1 MRRLAVVVLALALAP
16 AASCKKDSS
25 KGLPPA
31 SDWSA
36 SSAGPASPT
45 APASPQSG
53 QSGGGGGAMAN
64 PHAGMGGGGAMAN
77 PHGDDPHAGMGGG
90 GGAMANPHGNM
101 GGGGGAMANPHGGM
115 GGTDPSGGASPQ
127 AGPMAQKT
135 APRTLEKLPDGRA
148 ALGPFSVAV
157 PAGWTEKP
165 ITSSMRVAHFALPG
179 AAAGAEAELIVYYF
193 GEGGAGSVKDNFD
206 RWLDQFQRPDGKPVK
221 DAAKIEQ
228 TKYAGQEANVVSVSG
243 RYVTTSMPG
252 GGDPIDKADQAL
264 VGVIVGSP
272 QGPYY
277 FKLVGPKKTVDV
289 QGPKLRALLASMKL
303 R

>member
-1 MRRLAVVVLALALAP
+1 MRRFAVVALALALAP

-36 SSAGPASPT
+36 ASGGAANPT
-45 APASPQSG
+45 APASPQ
-53 QSGGGGGAMAN
+53 GGGGGAMTN
-64 PHAGMGGGGAMAN
+64 PHAGMGGGG
-77 PHGDDPHAGMGGG
+77 G
-90 GGAMANPHGNM
+90 
-101 GGGGGAMANPHGGM
+101 MANPHGGM
-115 GGTDPSGGASPQ
+115 GGGGAMTNPHGDNPHAGMGTDPSGGASPQ

-148 ALGPFSVAV
+148 ALGPFSIAV

-165 ITSSMRVAHFALPG
+165 ITSSMRAAQFTLPG
-179 AAAGAEAELIVYYF
+179 AAAGAEAELVVYYF
-193 GEGGAGSVKDNFD
+193 GESGAGSVKDNLD
-206 RWLDQFQRPDGKPVK
+206 RWMDQFQRPDGKPVK
-221 DAAKIEQ
+221 DTAKIEQ
-228 TKYAGQEANVVSVSG
+228 TKYAGQEASVVSVTG

-252 GGDPIDKADQAL
+252 GGDPIDKADQSL

-289 QGPKLRALLASMKL
+289 QGPKLRALLGSMKL